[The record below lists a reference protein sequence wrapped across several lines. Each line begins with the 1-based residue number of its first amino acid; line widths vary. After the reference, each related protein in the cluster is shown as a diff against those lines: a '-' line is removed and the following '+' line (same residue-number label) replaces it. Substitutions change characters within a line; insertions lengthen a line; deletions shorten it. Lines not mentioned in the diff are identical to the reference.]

1 MFFKV
6 FNVALQ

>member
-6 FNVALQ
+6 F

>member
-6 FNVALQ
+6 HCVKGP